1 MGKVADFYELQRNLQ
16 NKHTNDFKSFLIGK
30 LALKA
35 KCGGEDRGRQ
45 EKRKTTD
52 QDQGWD
58 GYRMKPRG
66 TLSFGLN
73 PIQGERKTTEFC
85 SQLCSGLFPPTCNPA
100 QRNL

>member
-52 QDQGWD
+52 QD
-58 GYRMKPRG
+58 
-66 TLSFGLN
+66 
-73 PIQGERKTTEFC
+73 
-85 SQLCSGLFPPTCNPA
+85 
-100 QRNL
+100 